1 MPSRDPADVEAELA
15 AYYDDEGDERL
26 RRPIDPR
33 RLAARDRFIASL
45 AISGAQCILE
55 VGSGP
60 GRDAARFIEAGYRHV
75 AVDLSIEH
83 ARRCQTTGAQMVRA
97 SVRGLPFRDASFDSV
112 WTMSTLMHVPD
123 SAIAVA
129 LSELSRVLR
138 PGGTAA
144 IGVWGG
150 ADVEEYSREDR
161 VAGRTPR
168 LFSRRSDQR
177 WRSMLP

>member
-1 MPSRDPADVEAELA
+1 MT
-15 AYYDDEGDERL
+15 
-26 RRPIDPR
+26 
-33 RLAARDRFIASL
+33 SL
-45 AISGAQCILE
+45 SMSGAQCILE

-60 GRDAARFIEAGYRHV
+60 GRDAASFIDAGFRIV

-83 ARRCQTTGAQMVRA
+83 ARRCQTTGAQVVRA
-97 SVRGLPFRDASFDSV
+97 SVRCLPFRKASFDSV
-112 WTMSTLMHVPD
+112 LTMSTLMHVPD

-138 PGGTAA
+138 PGGAAA

-150 ADVEEYSREDR
+150 ADVEEYSREDP
-161 VAGRTPR
+161 VAGRVPR

-177 WRSMLP
+177 WRSMLAVIGTVEVFEIWRDGDKDFYYQWATVRR